1 MDQYRDTVGFA
12 MSTWRKVKAFQE
24 GLRNLEQRLPMYEVR
39 DYLASGRREEG
50 VPADLYDEI
59 DRLKELRSAGIQQEM
74 PYAAAQARAAGLTLS
89 EPVLQG
95 YDLMAM
101 PPLGL
106 LKKVPSL
113 GIYRHFVWLGE
124 AEGGFPAPRPAF

>member
-1 MDQYRDTVGFA
+1 MDQYRDTVSFA
-12 MSTWRKVKAFQE
+12 MSTWRKVKAFQA
-24 GLRNLEQRLPMYEVR
+24 GVRDLERRLPMTEVR
-39 DYLASGRREEG
+39 DYLASGRREAS
-50 VPADLYDEI
+50 VPGDIYDEI
-59 DRLKELRSAGIQQEM
+59 DRLKELRSAGIRQEM

-101 PPLGL
+101 PPLDL

-113 GIYRHFVWLGE
+113 GIYRHFAWLGE
-124 AEGGFPAPRPAF
+124 AEGAFPIP

>member
-106 LKKVPSL
+106 LKKVPRL

-124 AEGGFPAPRPAF
+124 AEGGFPAP

>member
-1 MDQYRDTVGFA
+1 MDQYRDTVVFA

-124 AEGGFPAPRPAF
+124 AEGGFPAP

>member
-1 MDQYRDTVGFA
+1 MDQYRDTVSFA
-12 MSTWRKVKAFQE
+12 MSTWRKVKAFQA
-24 GLRNLEQRLPMYEVR
+24 GVRDLERRLPMTEVR
-39 DYLASGRREEG
+39 DYLASGRREAS
-50 VPADLYDEI
+50 VPGDIYDEI
-59 DRLKELRSAGIQQEM
+59 DRLKELRSAGIRQEM

-101 PPLGL
+101 PPLDL

-113 GIYRHFVWLGE
+113 GIYRHFIWLRE
-124 AEGGFPAPRPAF
+124 EGNFPTL

>member
-1 MDQYRDTVGFA
+1 MDQYRDTVSFA

-24 GLRNLEQRLPMYEVR
+24 GLRNLEQRLPMHEVR

-74 PYAAAQARAAGLTLS
+74 PYAAAQARATGLTLS

-124 AEGGFPAPRPAF
+124 AEGGFPAP

>member
-1 MDQYRDTVGFA
+1 MDQYRDTVSFA

-24 GLRNLEQRLPMYEVR
+24 GLRNLEQRLPMHEVR

-50 VPADLYDEI
+50 VPADLSDEI
-59 DRLKELRSAGIQQEM
+59 DRLKELRSAGIH
-74 PYAAAQARAAGLTLS
+74 QARAAGLTLS

-101 PPLGL
+101 PPLDL

-124 AEGGFPAPRPAF
+124 AEGGFPAP

>member
-24 GLRNLEQRLPMYEVR
+24 GLRNLEQRLPMHEVR

-50 VPADLYDEI
+50 VPAALYDEI

-124 AEGGFPAPRPAF
+124 AEGGFPAP

>member
-24 GLRNLEQRLPMYEVR
+24 GLRNLEQRLPMHEVR
-39 DYLASGRREEG
+39 DYLASGR
-50 VPADLYDEI
+50 
-59 DRLKELRSAGIQQEM
+59 RSAGIQQEM

-101 PPLGL
+101 PPLDL

-113 GIYRHFVWLGE
+113 GIYRHFIWLGE
-124 AEGGFPAPRPAF
+124 AEGGFPAP

>member
-24 GLRNLEQRLPMYEVR
+24 GLRNLEQRLPMHEVR

-101 PPLGL
+101 PPLDL

-113 GIYRHFVWLGE
+113 GIYRHFAWLGE
-124 AEGGFPAPRPAF
+124 AEGAFPIP

>member
-1 MDQYRDTVGFA
+1 MDQYRDTVSFA

-24 GLRNLEQRLPMYEVR
+24 GLRNLEQRLPMHEVR
-39 DYLASGRREEG
+39 DYLASGRREDG

-124 AEGGFPAPRPAF
+124 AEGGFPAP

>member
-95 YDLMAM
+95 L
-101 PPLGL
+101 
-106 LKKVPSL
+106 SL
-113 GIYRHFVWLGE
+113 IHI
-124 AEGGFPAPRPAF
+124 

>member
-24 GLRNLEQRLPMYEVR
+24 GLRNLEQRLPM
-39 DYLASGRREEG
+39 
-50 VPADLYDEI
+50 
-59 DRLKELRSAGIQQEM
+59 RSAGIRQEM

-124 AEGGFPAPRPAF
+124 AEGASPPPDRLCNQIFILLLPFFPSFLL

>member
-1 MDQYRDTVGFA
+1 MPGDI
-12 MSTWRKVKAFQE
+12 
-24 GLRNLEQRLPMYEVR
+24 
-39 DYLASGRREEG
+39 
-50 VPADLYDEI
+50 YDEI
-59 DRLKELRSAGIQQEM
+59 DRLKELRSAGIRQEM
-74 PYAAAQARAAGLTLS
+74 PYVAAQARAAGLTLS

-101 PPLGL
+101 PPLDL

-124 AEGGFPAPRPAF
+124 AEGAFPAP

>member
-1 MDQYRDTVGFA
+1 MDQYRDTVSFA

-24 GLRNLEQRLPMYEVR
+24 GLRNLEQRLPMHEVR

-113 GIYRHFVWLGE
+113 GIYRHFVWVGE
-124 AEGGFPAPRPAF
+124 AEGGFPAP

>member
-24 GLRNLEQRLPMYEVR
+24 GLRNLEQRLPMHEVR

-101 PPLGL
+101 PPLDL

-113 GIYRHFVWLGE
+113 GIYRHFIWLRE
-124 AEGGFPAPRPAF
+124 EGNFPTL

>member
-1 MDQYRDTVGFA
+1 
-12 MSTWRKVKAFQE
+12 
-24 GLRNLEQRLPMYEVR
+24 MYEVR

-124 AEGGFPAPRPAF
+124 AEGGFPAP

>member
-1 MDQYRDTVGFA
+1 MDQYRDTVSFA

-24 GLRNLEQRLPMYEVR
+24 GLRNLEQRLPMHEVR

-113 GIYRHFVWLGE
+113 GIYRHFIWLGE
-124 AEGGFPAPRPAF
+124 AEGGFPAP

>member
-12 MSTWRKVKAFQE
+12 MSTWREVKAFQE

-124 AEGGFPAPRPAF
+124 AEGGFPAP